1 MKINTRLLCRAAILL
16 ALCIASQ
23 FLKDTSVYITGSI
36 INTILIIATLSC
48 GYLGAVAIAL
58 ITPLTSWLI
67 TGSAVMSSYPAIV
80 PCVMLGNVIL
90 VSCVWLFSQWLQK
103 KFAATSKLKLSDP
116 MFRTVILIALIAC
129 ALWTAIMIAFFS
141 TIASV
146 LNTEDYSSLFII
158 TLIAVVGVFLVFV
171 CLWALA
177 ARFPTAWMMIAGM
190 VIGAIL
196 KTLFMWFMIVQ
207 TILPANTESVIKMTF
222 SVTQLMTALIGSA
235 LAFLVWIPLKK
246 FLKPIPAK
254 TEEPK
259 QAEEAE

>member
-48 GYLGAVAIAL
+48 GFLGAAAIAL
-58 ITPLTSWLI
+58 ITPLTAWLI
-67 TGSAVMSSYPAIV
+67 TGSPIMSSYPAIV

-103 KFAATSKLKLSDP
+103 KFVATSRLQLSDP

-146 LNTEDYSSLFII
+146 LQVDSSSLLVM
-158 TLIAVVGVFLVFV
+158 TLLAVVGVFLVFV

-196 KTLFMWFMIVQ
+196 KALFMWLMIVQ
-207 TILPANTESVIKMTF
+207 TILPDNIESSIKLGF
-222 SVTQLMTALIGSA
+222 SVTQLLTALIGSVI
-235 LAFLVWIPLKK
+235 AFLVWIPLKK

-254 TEEPK
+254 VEEP
-259 QAEEAE
+259 ATVEEDSE